1 MQGLNPRLLWLLH
14 CGSSFFTAE
23 LDKRAPYWPTT
34 TKNNRTRHTYSGYLV
49 LSPSP
54 LKYSYHLPI
63 KTPSQA
69 NYYLSKSEM
78 LYKRGNHQI
87 WRLPRVSLQNLA
99 DVVPLLPNS
108 VSFAEQLIHFSF
120 LAWKPALPPIVQ
132 QQWGSQPRLS
142 VNSSFSHVATGQ
154 QRAWE
159 PARKSYS
166 LSGWGQKGQRK

>member
-1 MQGLNPRLLWLLH
+1 MQIKSATRYHFTPIAVLSLVIKACPTLRPHGLEPTRLLCPWNFPSKNTGVGCQTPLQGICPMQGLNPRLLPLLH
-14 CGSSFFTAE
+14 CRSSFFTAE

-34 TKNNRTRHTYSGYLV
+34 TRNNPTRHTYSGYLV

-99 DVVPLLPNS
+99 DVVPLLPTLFPLQN
-108 VSFAEQLIHFSF
+108 
-120 LAWKPALPPIVQ
+120 
-132 QQWGSQPRLS
+132 
-142 VNSSFSHVATGQ
+142 N
-154 QRAWE
+154 
-159 PARKSYS
+159 
-166 LSGWGQKGQRK
+166 